1 MRYRLVVFD
10 FDGTLCDTSW
20 PIVESAN
27 AALRAVGRPERTAK
41 EVLDQVGLPLDVVLG
56 NLVGPDCPAA
66 EVDALCDA
74 YRARFAEAAVGRSP
88 LFDGVEG
95 ALRALRGVG
104 CALAVATSRSR
115 RSLEEILVL
124 HSIRDLFGALRGG
137 GCVRNGKPHPEMLH
151 SIFDETG
158 YCAAEC
164 VMVGDTTYD
173 LQMGRAAGAATC
185 GVTWGSHRRAELLA
199 EGPQHLVDDAGELR
213 GLVE

>member
-27 AALRAVGRPERTAK
+27 AALRAVGRPERSAK
-41 EVLDQVGLPLDVVLG
+41 EILDQVGLPLDVVLG

-66 EVDALCDA
+66 EVEALCDA

-95 ALRALRGVG
+95 ALRSLRGAG

-115 RSLEEILVL
+115 RSLEEILAR
-124 HSIRDLFGALRGG
+124 HSLAGLFAALRGG

-151 SIFDETG
+151 SIFEETG
-158 YCAAEC
+158 LGAAES

-173 LQMGRAAGAATC
+173 LRMGRAAGAATC
-185 GVTWGSHRRAELLA
+185 GVTWGSHRRDELLA
-199 EGPQHLVDDAGELR
+199 EGPAHLVDAASELP
-213 GLVE
+213 GMFA